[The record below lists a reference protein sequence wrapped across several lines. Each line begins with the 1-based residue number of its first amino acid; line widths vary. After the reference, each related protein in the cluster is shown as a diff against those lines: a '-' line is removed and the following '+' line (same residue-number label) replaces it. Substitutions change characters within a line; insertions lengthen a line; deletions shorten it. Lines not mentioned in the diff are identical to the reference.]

1 MATLRYV
8 KKMRPFYLFPRQS
21 HLDGPRLAFAA
32 EPLSLRYTRLKSV
45 IEGEPD

>member
-1 MATLRYV
+1 LRYV
-8 KKMRPFYLFPRQS
+8 KEIRLLYLFTCQS

-32 EPLSLRYTRLKSV
+32 ESLSLRYTRLKSV